1 MEKNDQGMGRYSN
14 VSLIRIFM
22 IDIKLQNGILKYI
35 PEFYETKDAS
45 SLYYQ
50 LMEGLKLEQNEITI
64 FGKTYNTPRLEAFYA
79 RNGEQYGYS
88 GKKMKTRRFTPLINS
103 ICQQIETFT
112 GESFNSVLVN
122 LYRDG
127 QDSNGWHSDDEKEL
141 GPTPFIASLSLGET
155 REIQFKHK
163 NSGERCVYPLEN
175 GSLMLMSGE
184 IQKYWKHQIPK
195 TKRKKEARLN
205 LTFRKIIG

>member
-1 MEKNDQGMGRYSN
+1 MK
-14 VSLIRIFM
+14 
-22 IDIKLQNGILKYI
+22 DIKLENGFLNYF
-35 PEFYETKDAS
+35 PGFYNEQE
-45 SLYYQ
+45 SLALFSE
-50 LMEGLKLEQNEITI
+50 LMLVLKLEQNDITI

-79 RNGEQYGYS
+79 RNGEKYGYS
-88 GKKMKTRRFTPLINS
+88 GKKMKTYEFTPLINS
-103 ICQQIETFT
+103 ICEKIEKFT
-112 GESFNSVLVN
+112 GETFNSVLVN

-141 GPTPFIASLSLGET
+141 GQSPFIASLSLGET
-155 REIQFKHK
+155 RDIQFKHK
-163 NSGERCVYPLEN
+163 NSKERKAYPLEN

-205 LTFRKIIG
+205 LTFRKIIR

>member
-1 MEKNDQGMGRYSN
+1 
-14 VSLIRIFM
+14 M

>member
-1 MEKNDQGMGRYSN
+1 MK
-14 VSLIRIFM
+14 
-22 IDIKLQNGILKYI
+22 DIKLENGVLKYVK
-35 PEFYETKDAS
+35 EFYKEQE
-45 SLYYQ
+45 SLTLFSE
-50 LMEGLKLEQNEITI
+50 LMLVLQLEQNDITI

-79 RNGEQYGYS
+79 KNGEQYGYS
-88 GKKMKTRRFTPLINS
+88 GKKMKTYEFTPIINS
-103 ICQQIETFT
+103 ICEKIEEFT
-112 GESFNSVLVN
+112 GETFNSVLVN

-127 QDSNGWHSDDEKEL
+127 QDSTGWHSDDEKEL

-155 REIQFKHK
+155 RDIQFKHK

-205 LTFRKIIG
+205 LTFRKIIR

>member
-1 MEKNDQGMGRYSN
+1 
-14 VSLIRIFM
+14 M

-35 PEFYETKDAS
+35 PEFYESKKAN
-45 SLYYQ
+45 SLYEQ
-50 LMEGLKLEQNEITI
+50 LREELKLEQNEITI
-64 FGKTYNTPRLEAFYA
+64 FGKTYNTPRLEAFYGK
-79 RNGEQYGYS
+79 NGEKYGYS
-88 GKKMKTRRFTPLINS
+88 GKKMKTQGFTPLIGS
-103 ICQQIETFT
+103 ICQKIETFT
-112 GESFNSVLVN
+112 GETFNSVLVN

-141 GPTPFIASLSLGET
+141 GSNPFIASLSLGET

-163 NSGERCVYPLEN
+163 KSGERSVYTLEN

-195 TKRKKEARLN
+195 TKLKKEARLN

>member
-1 MEKNDQGMGRYSN
+1 
-14 VSLIRIFM
+14 M

-45 SLYYQ
+45 SLYDQ

-88 GKKMKTRRFTPLINS
+88 GEKMKTRRFTPLINS
-103 ICQQIETFT
+103 ICQKIETFT

>member
-1 MEKNDQGMGRYSN
+1 MGRHNNLS
-14 VSLIRIFM
+14 VIRISM

-35 PEFYETKDAS
+35 PEFYKLKEAN
-45 SLYYQ
+45 SLYEQ

-79 RNGEQYGYS
+79 RNGEKYGYS
-88 GKKMKTRRFTPLINS
+88 GKKMKTQGFTPLIES
-103 ICQQIETFT
+103 ICQKIETFT
-112 GESFNSVLVN
+112 GEKFNSVLVN

-141 GPTPFIASLSLGET
+141 GPKPFIASLSLGET

-163 NSGERCVYPLEN
+163 KSKIRSVYPLQH
-175 GSLMLMSGE
+175 GSLMIMSGE

-195 TKRKKEARLN
+195 TKLKKEARLN

>member
-1 MEKNDQGMGRYSN
+1 MK
-14 VSLIRIFM
+14 
-22 IDIKLQNGILKYI
+22 DIKLENGSLKYVKG
-35 PEFYETKDAS
+35 FYNAQE
-45 SLYYQ
+45 SLALFSE
-50 LMEGLKLEQNEITI
+50 LMLVLKLEQNDITI

-88 GKKMKTRRFTPLINS
+88 GKKMKTYEFTELIEA
-103 ICQQIETFT
+103 ICEKIEKFT
-112 GESFNSVLVN
+112 GETFNSVLVN

-141 GPTPFIASLSLGET
+141 GQSPFIASLSLGET
-155 REIQFKHK
+155 RDIQFKHK
-163 NSGERCVYPLEN
+163 NRKERKTYPLEN
-175 GSLMLMSGE
+175 GSLMLMYGE

-205 LTFRKIIG
+205 LTFRKIIR